1 VVGKL
6 NIDKLVAESA
16 YRLFK
21 QSAQVH

>member
-16 YRLFK
+16 YRLFE
-21 QSAQVH
+21 QSTQVH